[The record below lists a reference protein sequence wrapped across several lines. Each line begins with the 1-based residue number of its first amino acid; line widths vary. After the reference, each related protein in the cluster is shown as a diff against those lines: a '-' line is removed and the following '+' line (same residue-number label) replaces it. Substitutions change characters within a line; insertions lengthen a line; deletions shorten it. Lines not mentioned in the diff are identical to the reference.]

1 MRGAFV
7 IKFLL
12 LAIFAVIWSNAA
24 AATAESCTACALT
37 PEIVLQSE
45 SEYCCTLKAEPFNLS
60 KSDNAKKRPCT
71 CRSQANGRIKD
82 AFVANSFRWHLSTM
96 SLFRHQYPI
105 WAQTHPTRASAVH
118 SFANKPQLY
127 ILNACLLI

>member
-1 MRGAFV
+1 MRGAFS

-37 PEIVLQSE
+37 PEIVFQ

-60 KSDNAKKRPCT
+60 KSDNAQKKSCT
-71 CRSQANGRIKD
+71 CRSQANARLEEAVFTD
-82 AFVANSFRWHLSTM
+82 SFRWHLSIK
-96 SLFRHQYPI
+96 SLILHQYPLLV
-105 WAQTHPTRASAVH
+105 QTQSTIPATVR
-118 SFANKPQLY
+118 SFENKPRFY